1 MTSKLYFRGAVYQC
15 LYCFAPV
22 AKLAYALDL
31 GSSVFIR
38 VGSSPIGCI
47 IFFSSYNDRNAKG
60 GAYVDRYNDQVGMT
74 CWLFLKKLKEVA
86 SGFDDSKTYT
96 NDEIVATACEILGET
111 MPYIDNCIE
120 AVYRDG
126 S

>member
-1 MTSKLYFRGAVYQC
+1 M
-15 LYCFAPV
+15 

-31 GSSVFIR
+31 GSSVLIH

-60 GAYVDRYNDQVGMT
+60 GAYVDRYSDQVGMT

-120 AVYRDG
+120 AVYREG